1 MIKIPIIVLRE
12 NPQLVRNLETASY
25 DRTEAAALKQKL
37 VKKRT
42 LFCVLM
48 VLCLAVILFVTCVL
62 SYLEEHFGFSVPP
75 SVYVTSLLLFLPD
88 LYFLNQFFV
97 YKRLLEALERGYPS
111 L

>member
-12 NPQLVRNLETASY
+12 NPQLVTN
-25 DRTEAAALKQKL
+25 
-37 VKKRT
+37 
-42 LFCVLM
+42 
-48 VLCLAVILFVTCVL
+48 
-62 SYLEEHFGFSVPP
+62 LEEHFGFSVPP